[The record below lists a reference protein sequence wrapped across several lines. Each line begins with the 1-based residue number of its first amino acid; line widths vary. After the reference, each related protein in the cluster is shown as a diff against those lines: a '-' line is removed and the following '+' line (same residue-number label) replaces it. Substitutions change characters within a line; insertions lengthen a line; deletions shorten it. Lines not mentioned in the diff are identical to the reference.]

1 MEGRVSVTCQG
12 GCCMNF
18 SVVWMSKAL
27 GSVVFYRVHWV
38 RVLLSHGIHVP
49 TPRAIW
55 FSHLWPSRGRVRKA
69 MLEHLDQG
77 LRAICLSQ
85 SPDWH
90 PVVELGWRWHC
101 PLVTGRQEGPGWLF
115 LSEVTALTAVLS
127 CWVSPCCSFL
137 LKPGYAR
144 LSGGHRYPS
153 VWAVSWGI
161 GLAPPGLPCCPLSAP
176 PATACWVIFLTG
188 RKSTVVCLFSFK
200 NRFLNMWATVVRVW
214 SLVPGAGSSTS
225 NHRHGLGSSGRWR
238 WQCWK
243 YWCEKAM

>member
-55 FSHLWPSRGRVRKA
+55 FSHLWPSSGRVRKA

-85 SPDWH
+85 SPDWSCGGAWLKVALPFGH
-90 PVVELGWRWHC
+90 REAGRTRMAFSFWGDSSDGCVELLGEPMLLIPAEAWVCQAVWR
-101 PLVTGRQEGPGWLF
+101 PSLPF
-115 LSEVTALTAVLS
+115 S
-127 CWVSPCCSFL
+127 VSREL
-137 LKPGYAR
+137 
-144 LSGGHRYPS
+144 GHRACPTRP
-153 VWAVSWGI
+153 A
-161 GLAPPGLPCCPLSAP
+161 LLPTECPAGNSLLGDLSDRQKKHS
-176 PATACWVIFLTG
+176 CLLIFL
-188 RKSTVVCLFSFK
+188 
-200 NRFLNMWATVVRVW
+200 
-214 SLVPGAGSSTS
+214 
-225 NHRHGLGSSGRWR
+225 
-238 WQCWK
+238 
-243 YWCEKAM
+243 